1 MANKEVTVEVTV
13 EEMDAALVVLREKA
27 DDVEIHA
34 ATAITGQ
41 KRKSD
46 AFKTQ
51 LATVKKLR
59 AGLKDPTA
67 TSFGEKISN
76 CKATAFS
83 KVLTTVD
90 TAKNIKKQHRRN

>member
-1 MANKEVTVEVTV
+1 MANKEVTV

-27 DDVEIHA
+27 DAVQIHA

-59 AGLKDPTA
+59 EGLKDPTA
-67 TSFGEKISN
+67 EQTTSFGVKISN

-90 TAKNIKKQHRRN
+90 TAKNIKKQHRRML